1 MVATDPGLWTPTHW
15 TPTHWTSDFRHLDL
29 RHGRRKADIGHLDS
43 GHSHVIFFRTRMNI
57 AHVSVISKDTKY
69 GIQSGD
75 LGQVVLQ
82 KSKGDNSRGW
92 GIITDIENK
101 VGFHI

>member
-1 MVATDPGLWTPTHW
+1 MLERIP
-15 TPTHWTSDFRHLDL
+15 DFGHRHIGH
-29 RHGRRKADIGHLDS
+29 RHIGHLTSDIWTYDTGKEKRTLGTWALDTRMS
-43 GHSHVIFFRTRMNI
+43 VFFRTRMNT

-92 GIITDIENK
+92 GITGIENK
-101 VGFHI
+101 MGFHI